1 MLSLLGCSLEGGIYR
16 LFGLLLSLIL
26 KPMSVLSMTLNVGLA
41 IYITE
46 FMELN
51 PRKSTESYN
60 SYCAQGN
67 ISS

>member
-1 MLSLLGCSLEGGIYR
+1 MLSLLGCSLEGGIYQ

-26 KPMSVLSMTLNVGLA
+26 KPMLVLSMRLNVGLA

-51 PRKSTESYN
+51 PRK
-60 SYCAQGN
+60 
-67 ISS
+67 